1 MMKSR
6 YLLPH
11 LCKKIGGILF
21 LLFFT
26 LSMLMIFMEFNF
38 SWMSYN
44 DNIITPGNFTDETIT
59 TGLIISLLMVA
70 FSKEKNE
77 DEYIATVRLESLQWG
92 IYINYGL
99 LLIGTWA
106 FYDWNFFSVTVYNM
120 FTPLVFFII
129 RFHYVIIK
137 NRRTLPS

>member
-1 MMKSR
+1 MKSR

-11 LCKKIGGILF
+11 LFKKIGGIVF
-21 LLFFT
+21 LAFLAFYLMMLMGLQVNWLSEEKNT
-26 LSMLMIFMEFNF
+26 LSADGFA
-38 SWMSYN
+38 
-44 DNIITPGNFTDETIT
+44 DETIV
-59 TGLIISLLMVA
+59 TGLIISLLMIA

-77 DEYIATVRLESLQWG
+77 DEYIATVRMESLQWG

-106 FYDWNFFSVTVYNM
+106 FYGLNFFSVTVYNM